1 MISHNGNHYR
11 RDPIGWVRV
20 YDEKAIPGVHVGTW
34 ALDEI
39 ERLDDALRHA
49 NERKREAEEEA
60 ERIDERHS
68 EEGARWEAEIAR
80 LQAELKTAQF
90 DAATFSRLLDDTLGM
105 CERLRA
111 AIDGLE
117 TERTIR
123 DAYVSKLEAAEA
135 ARGDA

>member
-11 RDPIGWVRV
+11 RDPSGWVRV

-39 ERLDDALRHA
+39 ERLDDALLRA
-49 NERKREAEEEA
+49 IEEKREAWDEA
-60 ERIDERHS
+60 KRIDERHS
-68 EEGARWEAEIAR
+68 EEGARWEAEISR

-90 DAATFSRLLDDTLGM
+90 DAATFSRLLDDTPRSAG
-105 CERLRA
+105 RLQA
-111 AIDGLE
+111 TIDGLE

-123 DAYVSKLEAAEA
+123 EAYVSKLEAAEA
-135 ARGDA
+135 ARSKA